1 MSSAKELLV
10 VMIAVALS
18 LLQTWAIIEL
28 FFLIGTDGPNRF
40 GPDPLAPIDTRPRW
54 DQRSELEFV
63 PHSAGPAAGAHVMR
77 GHD

>member
-40 GPDPLAPIDTRPRW
+40 GPDPAGADRYA
-54 DQRSELEFV
+54 V
-63 PHSAGPAAGAHVMR
+63 GMGPAERA
-77 GHD
+77 